1 MTTSHKIYIAI
12 LFVALLVLA
21 WDKTARQQSV
31 TDPQPAKAQSRIQP
45 PPTPSLQIPISKTP
59 KPQTPIEPPAS
70 ALENMG
76 QIIQNFLPL
85 PVERPKTTQTRN
97 LFIASE
103 QLLSL
108 LDRNE
113 HKNNTSANLEEQ
125 LIQLKLSSI
134 IISSRRQC
142 AMINNEILFPGDTIG
157 PYRLI
162 EIRTGSVVLQL
173 DSEQTTLPLDP

>member
-45 PPTPSLQIPISKTP
+45 PPTPSSQPS
-59 KPQTPIEPPAS
+59 IEPLAP
-70 ALENMG
+70 ALENLG
-76 QIIQNFLPL
+76 QKIQNFLPL
-85 PVERPKTTQTRN
+85 PAERPKTTQTRN

-113 HKNNTSANLEEQ
+113 HKNNASANLEEQ

-134 IISSRRQC
+134 IILSRRQC

-162 EIRTGSVVLQL
+162 EIRTGSVVLQF